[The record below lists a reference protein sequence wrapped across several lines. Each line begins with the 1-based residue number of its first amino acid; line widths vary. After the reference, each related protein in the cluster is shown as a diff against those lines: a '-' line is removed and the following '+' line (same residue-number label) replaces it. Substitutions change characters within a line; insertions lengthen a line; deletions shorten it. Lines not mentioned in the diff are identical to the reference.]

1 MERFFGSRIEC
12 VLNSAKYP
20 AFERALSASMVHGF
34 RFFFLDFG
42 LAKQKICGTAI
53 VYHAQYFYGQV
64 FQTLFIGIL

>member
-1 MERFFGSRIEC
+1 MERFFGSRIEY

-20 AFERALSASMVHGF
+20 DFEGAVFASMVHGF

-53 VYHAQYFYGQV
+53 VYHAQYFYG
-64 FQTLFIGIL
+64 